1 MLGDGWQR
9 LMYSSGDGDFLL
21 FVISFSLFNIS
32 LIRSAAGGLNVGRSS
47 FLHFFCSISSFL
59 SVSSTPKCYT
69 FILQMRPY
77 NSLREKS
84 FGQTDKLGQFRPEGR
99 GNLSVWGPERFF
111 SLLMP
116 AKTITY
122 GGVTLGS

>member
-1 MLGDGWQR
+1 MR
-9 LMYSSGDGDFLL
+9 ANY
-21 FVISFSLFNIS
+21 FVCEFNSQVRHIY
-32 LIRSAAGGLNVGRSS
+32 I
-47 FLHFFCSISSFL
+47 
-59 SVSSTPKCYT
+59 T

-84 FGQTDKLGQFRPEGR
+84 FGQTDKLGPFRPEGR
-99 GNLSVWGPERFF
+99 GNLSVWGPERFC